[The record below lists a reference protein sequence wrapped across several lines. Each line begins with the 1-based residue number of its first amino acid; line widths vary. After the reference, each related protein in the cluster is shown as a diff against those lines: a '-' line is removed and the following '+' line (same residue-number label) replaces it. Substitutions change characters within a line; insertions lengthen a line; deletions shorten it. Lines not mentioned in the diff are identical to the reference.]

1 MKDLRLRRR
10 PLRQRFEAIAGLYL
24 FPIPQKKSQE
34 NGEYQY
40 KGFVM
45 GFYMENDLKPAFFF
59 NG

>member
-10 PLRQRFEAIAGLYL
+10 PLRQRFEAIAGLYG

-34 NGEYQY
+34 HGEY

-45 GFYMENDLKPAFFF
+45 GFYMENDPQVRV
-59 NG
+59 